1 MECDLVLSSVFFSLF
16 VSRICF
22 FFKYLNVGVYFFS
35 LSRIN
40 FFILDYIFLKGFV
53 FLFTFVTWLVFLS
66 FFLVISFACVFLL
79 MFYMRRCS
87 GFIVIVVF
95 SVNEMCRKRVCLQEN
110 LTTDAHRQSSHV
122 SN

>member
-1 MECDLVLSSVFFSLF
+1 MYFFLYLSLVLASFFN
-16 VSRICF
+16 
-22 FFKYLNVGVYFFS
+22 YLNVGVYFY